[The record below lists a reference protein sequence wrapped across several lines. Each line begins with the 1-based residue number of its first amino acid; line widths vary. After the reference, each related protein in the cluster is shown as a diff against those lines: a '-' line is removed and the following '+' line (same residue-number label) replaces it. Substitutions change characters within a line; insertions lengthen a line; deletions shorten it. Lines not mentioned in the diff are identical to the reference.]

1 MALLLEMQREGGEG
15 GRHGL
20 SGHQEIRNVRTQTLS
35 VPSSVCWLITAPRKV
50 MLRAGSG
57 RCESYLHSINRGI
70 YQQELGSYCPPAL
83 QQWQLSSERKSCS
96 RATGGEASSALS

>member
-1 MALLLEMQREGGEG
+1 MALLLEVPREGGEG

-57 RCESYLHSINRGI
+57 RCESYLHSVNIPTGTWFLLPPCFTTVATEFREE
-70 YQQELGSYCPPAL
+70 ELF
-83 QQWQLSSERKSCS
+83 
-96 RATGGEASSALS
+96 

>member
-1 MALLLEMQREGGEG
+1 MALLLEVQREGGEG

-57 RCESYLHSINRGI
+57 RCESYLHSMNRAI
-70 YQQELGSYCPPAL
+70 YQQELGSYCRSPPPPL
-83 QQWQLSSERKSCS
+83 YNC
-96 RATGGEASSALS
+96 GN